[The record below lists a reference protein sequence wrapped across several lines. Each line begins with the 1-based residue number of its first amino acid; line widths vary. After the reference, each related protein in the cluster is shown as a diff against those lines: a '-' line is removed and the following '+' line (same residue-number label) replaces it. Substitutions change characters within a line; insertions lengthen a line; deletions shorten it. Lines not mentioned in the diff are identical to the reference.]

1 MQTKA
6 AWKAAPGASA
16 SKKAAPRLLLR
27 APAYAHTPHMQL
39 GIGRERRPCDIR
51 KRRRERKRRRGK
63 RKRRRRR
70 RRRRGSGRRR
80 GRTEEEEIRGGEGG
94 GRRGRRKEKKRGRR
108 RRREKEEEEEEGE
121 EGKKKVPTSR
131 FELEEAGEEG
141 EEEEEEEE
149 EQTPQNTTKKQKYQH
164 PGSNW
169 RPIFFS
175 PAAGLNERRTQ
186 LNTQTQPKP
195 KPKPNRSRHAIG
207 GWVDCQGGSPPF
219 LRQCW
224 FGNPPSRAFGV
235 LIRVA
240 PYGYALRGCTNAVK
254 GLLVEELGEGREKV
268 LECLLGYLEVV
279 VTWQ

>member
-1 MQTKA
+1 MSCAGANETKA

-70 RRRRGSGRRR
+70 RRRRRGSGKRR

-94 GRRGRRKEKKRGRR
+94 GRRARRKEKKRGRR
-108 RRREKEEEEEEGE
+108 RRREKEEE
-121 EGKKKVPTSR
+121 
-131 FELEEAGEEG
+131 EEAGEEG

-175 PAAGLNERRTQ
+175 PAAGLSERRTQ
-186 LNTQTQPKP
+186 LNTQTQ
-195 KPKPNRSRHAIG
+195 PKPNRSRHAIG